1 MAALLRLVG
10 KFPAITAPPLV
21 ESDEVYP
28 VHMLDDNKTLRAS
41 IVTWTLCFNDVL
53 DPDQLHT
60 SLSRLLEIGDWRK
73 IGGRLRLKSD
83 GGLEIRVP
91 KSFTSDR
98 PAVSYSHQSLPMHIC
113 DHPLGKK
120 LPAATEAVSI
130 QMGPEEFRAF
140 ATREDAPAT
149 IEDFLRCDAPQL
161 SLHITSFNDATLVG
175 LSWPHTLMDVMGQQA
190 LLRSWSLMVAGR
202 ESEVL
207 PVLGAREDLMCA
219 AADAPVEKEQPF
231 HAGEKQLSGFSMLSF
246 GARFAT
252 DLLLNRVVET
262 RTIYMPRKAVAELQR
277 QAQADLAAGDG
288 SGGEAPFLSE
298 GDVLTAWVARAV
310 ALSLPKPRPMT
321 VLQVLNARF
330 RLPSLASASGVYIQ
344 NMALAAFTFLSPEVA
359 RGPLGPIAAQNR
371 RCLAEQSTE
380 GQVLAFLRKL
390 RRAAPSGR
398 NPALVVCGEPAA
410 LLMPFTNWTRAE
422 FFKAADFS
430 AAVIRV
436 GDTGPARTNRPGAM
450 IYHHASSMQQ
460 NAAARNVIVVLGKD
474 HDEGYWLTGHLLPPA
489 WVQIQEEINAL
500 SQ

>member
-10 KFPAITAPPLV
+10 KPPAITAPPLV

-53 DPDQLHT
+53 DPDQLHS
-60 SLSRLLEIGDWRK
+60 SLSRLLEIGDWKK
-73 IGGRLRLKSD
+73 IGGRLRLKAWRYGSPNHSRRTAP
-83 GGLEIRVP
+83 LYLIATRVSP
-91 KSFTSDR
+91 VD
-98 PAVSYSHQSLPMHIC
+98 IC

-120 LPAATEAVSI
+120 LPAATEAASI
-130 QMGPEEFRAF
+130 QIGPEEFRAF

-202 ESEVL
+202 ESEVPL
-207 PVLGAREDLMCA
+207 VLGAREDLMCA

-288 SGGEAPFLSE
+288 SGGKAPFLSE
-298 GDVLTAWVARAV
+298 GDVLTAWAARAV

-330 RLPSLASASGVYIQ
+330 RLPSLASASGVYVQ

-422 FFKAADFS
+422 FFKTADFS
-430 AAVIRV
+430 AAVVRV
-436 GDTGPARTNRPGAM
+436 GDTGPARTNRPGTM

-474 HDEGYWLTGHLLPPA
+474 HNEGYWLTGHLLPPA
-489 WVQIQEEINAL
+489 WVQIQEQISAL